1 MTDFVNN
8 IEVLQYKAPKHLP
21 DVNSKHINSAEQTNV
36 CLTQQIRNAMELSG
50 VLRPT
55 STIRSDE
62 VDPLF
67 LSKSIQQQ
75 AMFAQ
80 SYEVDPS
87 STANNIIII
96 PAVQDKQ
103 LSTVKLDDNGAEIT
117 PTETNIVG
125 TVDGQVFDEIQN
137 GSIFQFTA
145 NASNTSTTVNIT
157 VRIKR
162 LTWDIG
168 TSSQIVETVDFTYP
182 LKNYNG
188 FNDVAIN
195 DILANTKAVVIFD
208 NTLNVFKLLQSNA
221 DLLIKNEI
229 RPNITTLQNL
239 VQPATAT
246 TQGLAYLTTKVNLT
260 YNSATSLLYSVVDA
274 ETKEE
279 ITSGTINLS
288 TIGVNGLDTGTLQ
301 ANTTY
306 HIFEIKDLTN
316 NLVKTITST
325 SLASPALPSGFTKK
339 KHIFSFITNAS
350 SQLRPM
356 QVFNIGYNQYYVSYT
371 NPILEFEP
379 ISVLNTGTNLQLTIP
394 SGITVKAFLGVRAFN
409 ISANNVSIGVAPPHV
424 VNDTTTN
431 SAFNV
436 WFGSNTGVQDG
447 GNEIHS
453 FTDTDRTVRFFGRT
467 DITPTSL
474 SIVIFTKG
482 YYLYL

>member
-1 MTDFVNN
+1 
-8 IEVLQYKAPKHLP
+8 LQYKAPKHLP
-21 DVNSKHINSAEQTNV
+21 DAKYKNVKTKHINSAEQTNV

-96 PAVQDKQ
+96 PAVQNKQ
-103 LSTVKLDDNGAEIT
+103 LSTVKLDNNGTEFT
-117 PTETNIVG
+117 PVETNIDG

-162 LTWDIG
+162 LTWEIG

-274 ETKEE
+274 QTKEE
-279 ITSGTINLS
+279 ITNGTINLS

-301 ANTTY
+301 PNATY

-325 SLASPALPSGFTKK
+325 SLVSPTLPSGFTKK
-339 KHIFSFITNAS
+339 KHIFSFITNSS
-350 SQLRPM
+350 SQLRTM
-356 QVFNIGYNQYYVSYT
+356 QIFNIGNNQYYISYT
-371 NPILEFEP
+371 NPIAEFVP
-379 ISVLNTGTNLQLTIP
+379 TTVSNTGTNLQLTVP
-394 SGITVKAFLGVRAFN
+394 SNIEVKVFLGVRAFGVTTSN
-409 ISANNVSIGVAPPHV
+409 IAIGVAPPHV
-424 VNDTTTN
+424 VNDTVSN

-436 WFGSNTGVQDG
+436 WFGGNTGAHDG
-447 GNEIHS
+447 GNEVHS
-453 FTDTDRTVRFFGRT
+453 FTDTNRTAKFFGRSDT
-467 DITPTSL
+467 TPTSL
-474 SIVIFTKG
+474 SIFIYTKG